1 MDTYEKIIFNLVPDE
16 DGYPSVSTEAI
27 WGLRIRAG
35 EYKIDNV
42 PGYIYGVSK
51 GDVVSVR
58 KIDGNFVATD
68 VLLQGGHSTLRVFI
82 EDKEEKAKVV
92 KEIEARGGRCS
103 VSSAFSL
110 FSVDLPP
117 EVDFQTVDAYLESIA
132 DGETIAYEDACL
144 QHSGIDSQ
152 RLLEVMSLATLGTRH

>member
-1 MDTYEKIIFNLVPDE
+1 MDVYEKIIFNLVPDE

-27 WGLRIRAG
+27 WGIRVGLG
-35 EYKIDNV
+35 EYRIDNV

-51 GDVVSVR
+51 GDVVKTE
-58 KIDGNFVATD
+58 KIDGESVATS
-68 VLLQGGHSTLRVFI
+68 VLRQGGHTTLRVFA
-82 EDKEEKAKVV
+82 EDKELKAKVV
-92 KEIEARGGRCS
+92 KEIEALGGRCS

-117 EVDFQTVDAYLESIA
+117 EVNFQAVDAYLEGLVESGA
-132 DGETIAYEDACL
+132 IAYEDACL
-144 QHSGIDSQ
+144 QHPGIDSQ